1 MELIFPRVILLKNK
15 GLKMDKLITQN
26 KLMDTRRS
34 LLKAV
39 GISTI
44 ALMSGTVKAFSQG
57 VDFSNSSNI
66 PDNELYAEVRNQLM
80 LKKGA
85 VYLNTGTLGPAPQL
99 VFDKFSSLL
108 KRLEANPAIE
118 NFGPM
123 GQEMEAVRA
132 KVATFMGADEEE
144 IILTRNTTEGINI
157 VCSGIDWKEGDEI
170 LTTNHEHGGAETG
183 LDFLADTKGAV
194 IKKMTMPYPAES
206 KKQLLDLVKANITP
220 NTKIL
225 LLSHI
230 ETLTGLRW
238 PIKEV
243 SQLVKGQDILFIV
256 DGAQAPGMLHI
267 DLHDLDCDVYACS
280 GHKWI
285 MGPKETGVLYLKK
298 SIQDK
303 VNNVF
308 LTGGYE
314 TYSRS
319 TGTRNAPLIIGFG
332 DVLDWHMA
340 IGTKRSEKRCMEL
353 AAYCHQKLSK
363 VSGIKIISS
372 NNPELGTAI
381 VSFSLPETT
390 NNGDLFRTMRDQNIT
405 IKRLPQYNA
414 IRISNHMFTTN
425 EDVDKM
431 ISLLKENV

>member
-1 MELIFPRVILLKNK
+1 
-15 GLKMDKLITQN
+15 
-26 KLMDTRRS
+26 
-34 LLKAV
+34 
-39 GISTI
+39 
-44 ALMSGTVKAFSQG
+44 
-57 VDFSNSSNI
+57 
-66 PDNELYAEVRNQLM
+66 
-80 LKKGA
+80 
-85 VYLNTGTLGPAPQL
+85 
-99 VFDKFSSLL
+99 
-108 KRLEANPAIE
+108 
-118 NFGPM
+118 
-123 GQEMEAVRA
+123 
-132 KVATFMGADEEE
+132 
-144 IILTRNTTEGINI
+144 
-157 VCSGIDWKEGDEI
+157 
-170 LTTNHEHGGAETG
+170 
-183 LDFLADTKGAV
+183 
-194 IKKMTMPYPAES
+194 
-206 KKQLLDLVKANITP
+206 
-220 NTKIL
+220 
-225 LLSHI
+225 
-230 ETLTGLRW
+230 
-238 PIKEV
+238 
-243 SQLVKGQDILFIV
+243 
-256 DGAQAPGMLHI
+256 MLHI

>member
-1 MELIFPRVILLKNK
+1 
-15 GLKMDKLITQN
+15 MDKIISQN
-26 KLMDTRRS
+26 KLLDTRRN

-39 GISTI
+39 GISTL
-44 ALMSGTVKAFSQG
+44 ALMGGTVKAFSQG
-57 VDFSNSSNI
+57 IDFKNSAAIS
-66 PDNELYAEVRNQLM
+66 DNDLFAEVRNQLM
-80 LKKGA
+80 LEDGL

-99 VFDKFSSLL
+99 AFDKISLML

-123 GQEMEAVRA
+123 GREMEMVRG
-132 KVATFMGADEEE
+132 KVAAFMGADEEE
-144 IILTRNTTEGINI
+144 IILTRNTTEGISI
-157 VCSGIDWKEGDEI
+157 VCSGIDWTEGDEI

-194 IKKMTMPYPAES
+194 IKKMTMPYPVES
-206 KKQLLDLVKANITP
+206 KKQLLDLVKSSITSK
-220 NTKIL
+220 TKML
-225 LLSHI
+225 LLSHV
-230 ETLTGLRW
+230 ETVTGLRW

-243 SQLVKGQDILFIV
+243 SKILKGKDILFIV

-267 DLHDLDCDVYACS
+267 DLHDLGCDVYACS

-285 MGPKETGVLYLKK
+285 MGPKETGVLYMKK
-298 SIQDK
+298 SIQNR

-308 LTGGYE
+308 ITGGYSA
-314 TYSRS
+314 YSAS
-319 TGTRNAPLIIGFG
+319 SGTRNAPIIIGFG

-353 AAYCHQKLSK
+353 AAYCYNELSK
-363 VSGIKIISS
+363 VSGITIISS
-372 NNPELGTAI
+372 KDPDLGSAI

-390 NNGDLFRTMRDQNIT
+390 DNGLLFRTMRDKGIT

-431 ISLLKENV
+431 VALLKELV